1 MAGPAEHTSASQSCG
16 SGHCLLE
23 GIEKTMT
30 KQHEDTKETMRAN
43 HQDTQDFIEKILDLQ
58 ATAHEREIGSL
69 RADVTGLRGS
79 LGADVTGLRES
90 LSAKL
95 DSTAGTLHGRIT
107 ALELENMMIKTKLNT
122 ELGDETLAELV
133 SKQVGKHETVS
144 RISLCINS
152 WDAIRPRLWAAFLIA
167 AAIWVFYAVVNNPVP
182 SITPK
187 VGPQETIK

>member
-1 MAGPAEHTSASQSCG
+1 MAESGQSSSSSCG
-16 SGHCLLE
+16 TGHCLLE

-43 HQDTQDFIEKILDLQ
+43 HQDTQEFIEKILRLQ
-58 ATAHEREIGSL
+58 ATAHERELGSL
-69 RADVTGLRGS
+69 RN
-79 LGADVTGLRES
+79 DVTGLRES
-90 LSAKL
+90 LSNKL
-95 DSTAGTLHGRIT
+95 DATAGTLHGRIT

-144 RISLCINS
+144 RVSLCIKS
-152 WDAIRPRLWAAFLIA
+152 WDAIKPRLWAAFLIA

-187 VGPQETIK
+187 SAPQESTK